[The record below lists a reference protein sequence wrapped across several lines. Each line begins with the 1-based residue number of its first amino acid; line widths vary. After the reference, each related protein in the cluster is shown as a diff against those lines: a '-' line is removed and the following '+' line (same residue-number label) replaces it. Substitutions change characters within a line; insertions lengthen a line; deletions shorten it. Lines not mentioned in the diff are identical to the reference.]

1 MTVKVFS
8 CPQIAVRTL
17 LPNIVDKTVND
28 IAKLIFDTLHIVH
41 Q

>member
-8 CPQIAVRTL
+8 CPQIALRTL

-28 IAKLIFDTLHIVH
+28 IAKLSLDTLYIVP